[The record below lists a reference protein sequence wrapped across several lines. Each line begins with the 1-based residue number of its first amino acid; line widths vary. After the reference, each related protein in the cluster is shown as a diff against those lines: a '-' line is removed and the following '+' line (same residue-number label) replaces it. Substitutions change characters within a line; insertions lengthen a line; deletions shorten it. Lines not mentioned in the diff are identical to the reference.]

1 MESQADDGTVN
12 GDQDG
17 ARRRWGQHDTPRV
30 RHITGIRIH
39 QLTLPESLSYASK
52 LVPETQQ
59 TIPEGYTLGESSRF
73 TASPEPAPSS
83 GHGQRPRTSS
93 SGSTGI
99 RRDREASGDSL
110 SRVRTSSSSTVTL
123 EPSSPVVGS
132 MRTPRMARHRAPT
145 LAGEALELGQAGA
158 AKGSL
163 APERL
168 HGSLSEQLEM
178 AQVEK
183 RRLARC
189 FVVMKLP
196 SPTGAKED
204 KVLNGNPSSSK
215 RAKEEKL
222 FRTKSNTQPR
232 SASKP
237 VSPTTRSPTPKTP
250 TSPNSITRTV
260 SLPGSDGTM
269 RVRTSSITSQGPL
282 RSPSSPFGSPR
293 RSDIILNS
301 NHKSSLRTPTQPRP
315 LFPRASSS
323 SASLPPPSVHT
334 QDQLQIPFY
343 ISPIHPPSVFPRFTS
358 LDPESDFAP
367 WLGYGELASGVVE
380 VEVWV
385 QDGLNSLQLRE
396 GAEKGE
402 DAGEGWKRLQG
413 VGGLVDLGRLRR
425 KKDGA
430 LGPPNGIEFTL
441 SFDPKSIYYLPLP
454 GTLSEDEDEENQV
467 HRKSVRETRKKQGTG
482 AGGLHQ
488 LVNLHA
494 VIVDTQKSIKEV
506 QGNVDRLLKEDVD
519 HRALKREVSERENR
533 VAVIKSMIADV
544 EQRTDEVRA
553 RTSALTTSQQTRR
566 SNLSDADEYS
576 TTSYLQVSALSNE
589 ISSLDSERLG
599 LLPKIHKLRAFH
611 IQMLDSLFPIQI
623 LDPAILLYTIVGV
636 PLPIPANPKDPA
648 PPLTLPNHKI
658 DERTTSSA
666 LALAAH
672 LVQLLANLSGLPGGG
687 LPYPITC
694 AGSKSAVRDVVSVM
708 QGARG
713 FPLFA
718 KGVERYR
725 YEYGVFLLNKDIEM
739 LMQEANIRLLDLR
752 QTLPNLKT
760 LLLTLSS
767 PSYIPAPH
775 RLPSTL
781 GNDSGARSRSS
792 TSIFG
797 GASRDV
803 SGTWGAGNTLPGGPG
818 SWGISPS
825 SSTGV
830 GGGRESPLSFT
841 AKANTASTGVLAGS
855 PLAKRDLK
863 GRRSMLAKDTSE
875 MGLGSAESNGEE
887 DGDVDEEKSVGDG
900 MKRHAGGVVV

>member
-1 MESQADDGTVN
+1 MDTTADDGSVN
-12 GDQDG
+12 GDHDD

-59 TIPEGYTLGESSRF
+59 TIPEDYTLGESSRF
-73 TASPEPAPSS
+73 TASPEPAQSS
-83 GHGQRPRTSS
+83 SHGPRPRTSS
-93 SGSTGI
+93 SGSTAL
-99 RRDREASGDSL
+99 RRDRKTSGDSL
-110 SRVRTSSSSTVTL
+110 FRPRSSSSSTVTL

-132 MRTPRMARHRAPT
+132 MRTPRIARHRAPT
-145 LAGEALELGQAGA
+145 LAGEALELGHTGA
-158 AKGSL
+158 AKGSS
-163 APERL
+163 APDRL
-168 HGSLSEQLEM
+168 HGSLSEEQEM
-178 AQVEK
+178 IQVDK

-189 FVVMKLP
+189 FVVLKLP
-196 SPTGAKED
+196 PQPEARDD
-204 KVLNGNPSSSK
+204 KKLNCSATK
-215 RAKEEKL
+215 RANEEL
-222 FRTKSNTQPR
+222 LYRTRSNTQPR

-237 VSPTTRSPTPKTP
+237 ASPTSRSPTPKTP
-250 TSPNSITRTV
+250 SSPNSIKRTV

-269 RVRTSSITSQGPL
+269 RVRTSSLTSQASL
-282 RSPSSPFGSPR
+282 KSPSSPFGSPR
-293 RSDIILNS
+293 RSDLNRTQ
-301 NHKSSLRTPTQPRP
+301 KGSLRTAPKTRLP
-315 LFPRASSS
+315 LPRAPSSS
-323 SASLPPPSVHT
+323 SSLPPLSASMQERP
-334 QDQLQIPFY
+334 QIPFY
-343 ISPIHPPSVFPRFTS
+343 ISSIHPPSVFPRFTS

-385 QDGLNSLQLRE
+385 QDGLDFQRARK
-396 GAEKGE
+396 GPEKGQE
-402 DAGEGWKRLQG
+402 AGEGWKKLKG
-413 VGGLVDLGRLRR
+413 VGGLVDLGRLKK

-430 LGPPNGIEFTL
+430 VGSPNGIEFTL
-441 SFDPKSIYYLPLP
+441 SFDPNGIYYVP
-454 GTLSEDEDEENQV
+454 LSESLPNDGDEEKPV
-467 HRKSVRETRKKQGTG
+467 HKKRETRLKQGTG

-494 VIVDTQKSIKEV
+494 VIVDTQKSIKQV

-533 VAVIKSMIADV
+533 VAVIKKMIEDV
-544 EQRTDEVRA
+544 EQRTEEVRT
-553 RTSALTTSQQTRR
+553 RTSTLTTSHQTRR

-576 TTSYLQVSALSNE
+576 TASYLQVSALSNE
-589 ISSLDSERLG
+589 ITSLDSERLG
-599 LLPKIHKLRAFH
+599 LQPKIHKLRAFH

-623 LDPAILLYTIVGV
+623 LDPSILLYTIVGV

-666 LALAAH
+666 LALSAH

-708 QGARG
+708 QGARN

-718 KGVERYR
+718 RGVERYR

-781 GNDSGARSRSS
+781 GSGSGGRSRSS

-797 GASRDV
+797 GASRET
-803 SGTWGAGNTLPGGPG
+803 SGNWATGNTLPSGPG

-841 AKANTASTGVLAGS
+841 AKAHPASMGGHAGS
-855 PLAKRDLK
+855 PLAKTGLK
-863 GRRSMLAKDTSE
+863 GRRSMLGKATREVD
-875 MGLGSAESNGEE
+875 LGSAGSEGEE
-887 DGDVDEEKSVGDG
+887 EGSGDEEEEKRVGDG
-900 MKRHAGGVVV
+900 VKRHVRRLAA